1 VVRILGD
8 PALKQRLEQRAYA
21 YGREMSWPAI
31 GKRVLALM
39 RDVLDAR
46 EAGIHP
52 EPVATA

>member
-1 VVRILGD
+1 
-8 PALKQRLEQRAYA
+8 
-21 YGREMSWPAI
+21 MSWPAI

-46 EAGIHP
+46 DAGIRP